1 MNFDYCLQIKEKKES
16 TVINT
21 FYFLVLNYLK
31 SWLNLMIVSVF
42 VSERRQLEDVQNRE
56 SQTR

>member
-56 SQTR
+56 PQTR